1 MSDKEVQVRRPPDL
15 ETAETLAMLS
25 AHLQDL
31 PCTADTYPGICD
43 ALIDVKARTKVLS
56 DQQETILK
64 PLREVERAVREWFR
78 APLDTYRT
86 IENVLKQR
94 VVDYQK
100 TLRQEKQAAIEAA
113 GREPTPTAMAQ
124 LTALAAPPTP
134 AAISFRKTWDFEITD
149 PNQVPREYLLIDTVA
164 IRKVGVATQGK
175 IQIPGVR
182 FFQKEGAAVG

>member
-1 MSDKEVQVRRPPDL
+1 VSDKEVQVRRPPDL
-15 ETAETLAMLS
+15 ETAETLSALS

-31 PCTADTYPGICD
+31 PCNADTYPGICE

-78 APLDTYRT
+78 APLDTYRM

-134 AAISFRKTWDFEITD
+134 TAISFRKTWDFEIVD
-149 PNQVPREYLLIDTVA
+149 PNLVPREYLLIDTVA

-175 IQIPGVR
+175 VQIPGVR

>member
-1 MSDKEVQVRRPPDL
+1 MNDKEVQVRRPPDL
-15 ETAETLAMLS
+15 ETTEILAELQAS
-25 AHLQDL
+25 LQDL

-134 AAISFRKTWDFEITD
+134 AAISFRKTWDFEIVD
-149 PNQVPREYLLIDTVA
+149 ANLVPREYLLIDTVA
-164 IRKVGVATQGK
+164 IRKVGVATQGRQ
-175 IQIPGVR
+175 QIPGVR